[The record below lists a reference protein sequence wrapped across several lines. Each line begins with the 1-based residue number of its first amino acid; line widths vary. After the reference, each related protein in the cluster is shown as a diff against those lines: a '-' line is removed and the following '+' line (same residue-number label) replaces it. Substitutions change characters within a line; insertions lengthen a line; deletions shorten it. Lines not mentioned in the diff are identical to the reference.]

1 MAGAARSA
9 RRQAACLGLL
19 VAAWVGCATI
29 QDPPGGPPDFAPP
42 ILLSVTPDSGA
53 VLDGFDDD
61 LEFQFDEVI
70 DERSGS
76 GLDKLILLSP
86 VTEEVSVSWKRTRIT
101 GKPKRGWRPS
111 VVYHV
116 TLLRGI
122 ADLSNNRM
130 DSTRTIIFSTGG
142 PIPDTR
148 VTGTVV
154 NWEEGQAA
162 IGALVEATLLPDSLT
177 YRVEADSVGDFVLT
191 AIPPGTYLLSATV
204 DGNDNRLRDAREPF
218 DSVTVQL
225 DSTLDHVLWA
235 FAQDTSGPHVREVS
249 DLDSLTLR
257 LTFTQMLGPE
267 EAAQTEIQVFSMPD
281 TIPVS
286 VSAVWVQEVY
296 DSVRTVEAAIADS
309 IRAAEAAAADSARAD
324 SLGIEVDSLPTDS
337 VEAEIAP
344 PADPPVLGVADSLPP
359 EVSRVDSLLTQRP
372 ELSPT
377 VYVRLETNMIPGARY
392 LVVAVATNV
401 LGAVAESERLLILP
415 EPEPVVPD
423 ST

>member
-101 GKPKRGWRPS
+101 VKPKRGWRPS

-235 FAQDTSGPHVREVS
+235 FAQDTSGPQIREVS

-372 ELSPT
+372 KLSPML
-377 VYVRLETNMIPGARY
+377 YVRLETNMIPGARY
-392 LVVAVATNV
+392 LVMTVATNV